1 MLLVDPK
8 QRYRA
13 RNVLNH
19 DFIKNRHAL
28 SSETLSHQEPSLIK
42 ENMGRVF
49 KAVNVPPPINLEP
62 VNQSKLA
69 KRRAESRSKCSVNV

>member
-13 RNVLNH
+13 RDVLSH
-19 DFIKNRHAL
+19 DFVKNRHAL
-28 SSETLSHQEPSLIK
+28 STQTLAHQESSLIK

-49 KAVNVPPPINLEP
+49 KAVNVPPPINLDP

-69 KRRAESRSKCSVNV
+69 IRRAEKRLKCILNV